1 MTGLSRRLY
10 VGVTNNLLLRVRQHK
25 SQSIDGFTSRYNL
38 TQLVYSEQFDDIRD
52 AIAREKQIKGWA
64 RAKKLALIESLN
76 PDWIDLADFIP
87 AD

>member
-38 TQLVYSEQFDDIRD
+38 TQLVYYEQFDDIRD

>member
-38 TQLVYSEQFDDIRD
+38 TQFVYYEQFDDIRD